1 MAYAALVTKHSMDDN
16 KLLIEQLKR
25 QNVLLKRALGVA
37 GVVMAVTLL
46 GAAAPNT
53 SRARFAEIDVERINV
68 ITAEGKP
75 ELVIANRQRLPAPV
89 VDGKTLQSNRN
100 MPGLVFYNSLGDE
113 NGGLIF
119 DGKLGAN
126 GKPEAGMHFSMDRF
140 GGDQQLALGHYES
153 GGTMESGLKVF
164 DRGLQKDYEPLWE
177 AYQKAAPGPEKDA
190 LLQRWKEAGGRQ
202 TNRLFVGKTRGQSS
216 AVILADNQGKPRIMM
231 TVAPDGKPA
240 LVFLDDAGKEI
251 QRLPQTT
258 AAK

>member
-1 MAYAALVTKHSMDDN
+1 MNDN
-16 KLLIEQLKR
+16 TALIEQLKR
-25 QNVLLKRALGVA
+25 QNALLKRVLGAA
-37 GVVMAVTLL
+37 GVVMAVSLL
-46 GAAAPNT
+46 AAATPNT

-68 ITAEGKP
+68 ITAEGKL
-75 ELVIANRQRLPAPV
+75 ELVIANRERLPAPV
-89 VDGKTLQSNRN
+89 VNGKPVQSKRN
-100 MPGLVFYNSLGDE
+100 MPGLIFYNALGDE

-164 DRGLQKDYEPLWE
+164 DRGLASDYQPLWD

-202 TNRLFVGKTRGQSS
+202 TSRLFVGKTRGQSS

-231 TVAPDGKPA
+231 TVAPDGQPA
-240 LVFLDDAGKEI
+240 LVFMDEAGKEI